1 MTVQAPLVKD
11 RLQVEAEAW
20 GVIRVEAEWA
30 GHSLQDRVEIVYAR
44 AAVQRFLILP
54 VNLAI
59 KEAAQNVDRR

>member
-1 MTVQAPLVKD
+1 MVQGPPARVPA
-11 RLQVEAEAW
+11 QAGAWVEVRA
-20 GVIRVEAEWA
+20 RVEAEWA

-44 AAVQRFLILP
+44 AVVQRFLILP